1 MLESYMLETMLSQ
14 CILFFIYRYMNN
26 LKEKKKEVAITPGEI
41 PKKVGLNKSDNIVN
55 RNYLD
60 INK

>member
-1 MLESYMLETMLSQ
+1 
-14 CILFFIYRYMNN
+14 MNN
-26 LKEKKKEVAITPGEI
+26 LKEKKKQEVAITPGEI
-41 PKKVGLNKSDNIVN
+41 PKEVGLNKSSNIVN

>member
-1 MLESYMLETMLSQ
+1 
-14 CILFFIYRYMNN
+14 MNN